1 MLVRAA
7 TAPTLTDD
15 IDGDNNGTID
25 GVAASWMFLDAVG
38 VLDPDTNGDLA
49 YGAINF
55 ARNSGNGTSLTGP
68 VVPTSF
74 TAGYL
79 GRLGNST
86 GTTTDDWAAGDS
98 LNGAAPNWTL
108 DDISEDAFQET
119 IPAAVA
125 GTPLNHI
132 GGPNPVP
139 EPTTTVA
146 LLCAG
151 LVALRVFRRRA

>member
-1 MLVRAA
+1 M
-7 TAPTLTDD
+7 
-15 IDGDNNGTID
+15 
-25 GVAASWMFLDAVG
+25 
-38 VLDPDTNGDLA
+38 A

-55 ARNSGNGTSLTGP
+55 ARNSGNGTSVTGT

-79 GRLGNST
+79 GRIGNSSGAT
-86 GTTTDDWAAGDS
+86 AADWAVGDS

-108 DDISEDAFQET
+108 DDTSDDAFQET

-125 GTPLNHI
+125 GAALNHI

-139 EPTTTVA
+139 EPAAIV
-146 LLCAG
+146 LLFAG
-151 LVALRVFRRRA
+151 GHCSLFSAPP